1 MATKSGKMMTYLVRL
16 LPINSDNSL
25 IKFSFMT
32 MWQTETIISLL
43 PQCIWPPIL
52 QDGGIT
58 WGVHSHK
65 VAWLLNYVIL
75 LYHVINHDQQIWQG
89 GVTHNG
95 ELRPLQSHDP
105 SVTCSCEVTWHLH
118 KLCLLLHLINTWYN
132 GDLLWGASNS
142 HDHLNKSACEDMSQ
156 ITYNILLPAEKVVT
170 YHNRLQTLKS
180 HNPLIMWFICSHV
193 TTRKKS

>member
-1 MATKSGKMMTYLVRL
+1 MATKSGKMMTYLL
-16 LPINSDNSL
+16 GLIPINSDNSL
-25 IKFSFMT
+25 IKFSFVT
-32 MWQTETIISLL
+32 MWQTETILSLL

-105 SVTCSCEVTWHLH
+105 SVTCSCEVTWHFTYVMSSIALDQYVVQWWLTVRGFQVTWPF
-118 KLCLLLHLINTWYN
+118 KQINLRRYVTNYIQHTFTGRKS
-132 GDLLWGASNS
+132 GDLTDTKL
-142 HDHLNKSACEDMSQ
+142 
-156 ITYNILLPAEKVVT
+156 
-170 YHNRLQTLKS
+170 
-180 HNPLIMWFICSHV
+180 
-193 TTRKKS
+193 